1 MIYHAHEQYGCIDIH
16 AIRISVDLIQT
27 HPHYYITLI
36 FSVNSVVN
44 HAQNSLKY
52 IILDAS
58 DVSGKST
65 HSLILAQLPVWG
77 QSWMSTHP
85 GANFVRSL
93 RSTSSSTM
101 HIWDRK
107 LCVPICRLPNQEE
120 AWYIFPNFYHVT
132 STLTARCLMLTKYAS
147 HCSSR
152 NCCNL
157 MIVSSSSSFH
167 FLWLIIIII

>member
-1 MIYHAHEQYGCIDIH
+1 MFSPVKYSLIGTGGDLAVAYTAMIYHAHEQYGCIDIH

-65 HSLILAQLPVWG
+65 HSLILAQLPV
-77 QSWMSTHP
+77 
-85 GANFVRSL
+85 
-93 RSTSSSTM
+93 
-101 HIWDRK
+101 
-107 LCVPICRLPNQEE
+107 
-120 AWYIFPNFYHVT
+120 
-132 STLTARCLMLTKYAS
+132 
-147 HCSSR
+147 
-152 NCCNL
+152 
-157 MIVSSSSSFH
+157 
-167 FLWLIIIII
+167 